1 MDDDE
6 STAALEKGDEESDDA
21 AAESER
27 LLAIYDLN
35 KDGKISLVEIWRAT
49 LGIVDARMQ
58 TLAERED
65 VLGKLAT
72 AAHRLLDRFDND
84 ENPPR
89 PRDDA

>member
-1 MDDDE
+1 MDDDD
-6 STAALEKGDEESDDA
+6 STAALGKGEDDSDDA

-35 KDGKISLVEIWRAT
+35 KDGKISVVETLRAT

-58 TLAERED
+58 KLAKRD
-65 VLGKLAT
+65 GVLGKLAT

-89 PRDDA
+89 ARR